1 MQRSRINLPTKASTF
16 LKYFGE
22 CLEKA
27 KETFNIQQKAFSL
40 FKIPY
45 LYDVSNKDILD
56 YKNQDMKKT
65 NKLKIKNYLLHTKI
79 KYSLIIQGESV
90 HSCTLK
96 GEASDLFWFLIKHSR
111 SIICCRCSPI
121 QKSQIVKFVRKN
133 TKDLTLGIGDGENDV
148 NMIKTSHIGIGIYGK
163 EGSQAAYNSDY
174 AFYEFKYLKRLLF
187 GNGRFILLRNSY
199 LYNLFFSKNFVYT
212 LQYLLLN
219 FFTLYSGTFLFDEYY
234 DSMFNTF
241 VSILPLVTYS
251 IIEEDID
258 INFNNHSKK
267 EKVMMTY
274 LLPDM
279 YKQARDIKPLNVIRY
294 LVITFLSLIMA
305 LIFFGFFNIA
315 FKGMIKNSDG
325 KVTTFYELIFYLY
338 FSIVA
343 THFFMVYID
352 TSLFNYII
360 IIIFF
365 AQMIA
370 DILFVVI
377 MNNIDSDFQLSN
389 IVGEVTDSTV
399 CFLVSIGISGFICVW
414 FYILRRAELYFGLNL
429 VNLIKMDKIEAI
441 YLGKYYKKKINQ
453 MIRAIRGIVKFK
465 KIQKKMNEI
474 KNEDEKIK
482 SENENLVDIKMKK
495 MVEHYEN
502 KRTKKFK

>member
-1 MQRSRINLPTKASTF
+1 
-16 LKYFGE
+16 
-22 CLEKA
+22 
-27 KETFNIQQKAFSL
+27 
-40 FKIPY
+40 
-45 LYDVSNKDILD
+45 
-56 YKNQDMKKT
+56 
-65 NKLKIKNYLLHTKI
+65 
-79 KYSLIIQGESV
+79 
-90 HSCTLK
+90 
-96 GEASDLFWFLIKHSR
+96 
-111 SIICCRCSPI
+111 
-121 QKSQIVKFVRKN
+121 
-133 TKDLTLGIGDGENDV
+133 
-148 NMIKTSHIGIGIYGK
+148 MIKTSHIGIGIYGK

-212 LQYLLLN
+212 FQQFIFNL
-219 FFTLYSGTFLFDEYY
+219 FTLYSGTFLYDEFY

-241 VSILPLVTYS
+241 ISILPLVTYS

-274 LLPDM
+274 LLPDL

-305 LIFFGFFNIA
+305 LIFFTFFNIA
-315 FKGMIKNSDG
+315 FKGMIKNNSG
-325 KVTTFYELIFYLY
+325 KVATYYELIFYLY
-338 FSIVA
+338 FSIIA
-343 THFFMVYID
+343 THFFMVYLD

-365 AQMIA
+365 IQIIA

-377 MNNIDSDFQLSN
+377 MNNIDDDSKLSN
-389 IVGEVTDSTV
+389 IVGEVTNSSTI
-399 CFLVSIGISGFICVW
+399 CFLASIGICGFICVC
-414 FYILRRAELYFGLNL
+414 FYILRRAEFYFGLNL
-429 VNLIKMDKIEAI
+429 VNLIKMDKIEEI
-441 YLGKYYKKKINQ
+441 YLGKYYKKKLNQ

-465 KIQKKMNEI
+465 KIQKEMNEI
-474 KNEDEKIK
+474 KNEKN
-482 SENENLVDIKMKK
+482 ENENLVDIKMKK

-502 KRTKKFK
+502 NRTKKYK

>member
-1 MQRSRINLPTKASTF
+1 M
-16 LKYFGE
+16 
-22 CLEKA
+22 
-27 KETFNIQQKAFSL
+27 
-40 FKIPY
+40 
-45 LYDVSNKDILD
+45 
-56 YKNQDMKKT
+56 
-65 NKLKIKNYLLHTKI
+65 
-79 KYSLIIQGESV
+79 
-90 HSCTLK
+90 
-96 GEASDLFWFLIKHSR
+96 
-111 SIICCRCSPI
+111 
-121 QKSQIVKFVRKN
+121 
-133 TKDLTLGIGDGENDV
+133 
-148 NMIKTSHIGIGIYGK
+148 
-163 EGSQAAYNSDY
+163 
-174 AFYEFKYLKRLLF
+174 
-187 GNGRFILLRNSY
+187 
-199 LYNLFFSKNFVYT
+199 
-212 LQYLLLN
+212 LN

-502 KRTKKFK
+502 KRIKKFK